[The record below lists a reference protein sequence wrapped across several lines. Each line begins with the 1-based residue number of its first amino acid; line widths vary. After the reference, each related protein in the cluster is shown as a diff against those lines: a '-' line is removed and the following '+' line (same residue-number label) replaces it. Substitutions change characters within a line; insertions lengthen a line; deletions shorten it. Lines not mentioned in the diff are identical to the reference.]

1 MLEIQKGCSSQQVGC
16 RPDHVDRRVVF
27 RTPEVVGVMDLALD
41 IIDRILDIDHMV
53 KHRPVEGS

>member
-1 MLEIQKGCSSQQVGC
+1 M
-16 RPDHVDRRVVF
+16 DRSVVF
-27 RTPEVVGVMDLALD
+27 RTPEVVSVMDLALD